1 MADIVTRE
9 QFIEA
14 CPIELKKR
22 IDDFLVFYSQK
33 KKTNA
38 FQSAP
43 ESGKKFYKHDS
54 GKYENK
60 KNNMNSFKKPFEKA
74 VSEFEKTF
82 SDFKGTLSK
91 LNDNNHESIWTEILE
106 LHLEN
111 YAVNAPVD
119 DGWSSVGSGKKL
131 SANAAANAVNNSKD
145 ISLALYQYSRNCNMY
160 LKQYVELI
168 VRMRKSKDLVPFS
181 NCYVDLVLVD
191 LEKPKE
197 DSRDY
202 NVLTHSICCEL
213 FLNNLM
219 TKKTFVDKCIVEM
232 FDQINTNMEEDTPND
247 EHMEIMI
254 QNMKKCGALINK
266 TSEVSDIIDE
276 LKEWKE
282 NKAFSGKIH
291 YNLIDLVD
299 IMEAW

>member
-14 CPIELKKR
+14 CPIDLKKR

-33 KKTNA
+33 KKSNA
-38 FQSAP
+38 FQSVP
-43 ESGKKFYKHDS
+43 ETGKKFYKNDS
-54 GKYENK
+54 SKYENK

-82 SDFKGTLSK
+82 NDFKGTLSK
-91 LNDNNHESIWTEILE
+91 LNENNHESIWTEILQ

-111 YAVNAPVD
+111 FAVNVPVVD
-119 DGWSSVGSGKKL
+119 DGWSSVTHAKKGS
-131 SANAAANAVNNSKD
+131 STNTNAVNNSKD

-168 VRMRKSKDLVPFS
+168 IRMRKSKDLVPFS
-181 NCYVDLVLVD
+181 NGYVDYVLVD
-191 LEKPKE
+191 LDKPK
-197 DSRDY
+197 DDNRDY

-219 TKKTFVDKCIVEM
+219 TKKTFVDKCIVDI
-232 FDQINTNMEEDTPND
+232 FDKVNTNMEDDTPND

-266 TSEVSDIIDE
+266 TSEVSDVIDE

-282 NKAFSGKIH
+282 NKTFSGKIH
-291 YNLIDLVD
+291 YNLIDLVE

>member
-14 CPIELKKR
+14 CPIDLKKR

-43 ESGKKFYKHDS
+43 ETSKKFYKNDS
-54 GKYENK
+54 SKYENK
-60 KNNMNSFKKPFEKA
+60 KNNMNSFRKPFDKA
-74 VSEFEKTF
+74 VSEFEKIF
-82 SDFKGTLSK
+82 NDFKGTLSK
-91 LNDNNHESIWTEILE
+91 INENNHESIWTEILE
-106 LHLEN
+106 LHLETF
-111 YAVNAPVD
+111 AVNVAVVD
-119 DGWSSVGSGKKL
+119 DGWSSVSGAKKGS
-131 SANAAANAVNNSKD
+131 SSVNTIQNSKD

-181 NCYVDLVLVD
+181 NSYVDLVLVD
-191 LEKPKE
+191 LEKPK
-197 DSRDY
+197 DDNRDY
-202 NVLTHSICCEL
+202 NVLTHGICCEL

-219 TKKTFVDKCIVEM
+219 TKKTFMDKCIVNT
-232 FDQINTNMEEDTPND
+232 FDKINTNMEEDTPND

-254 QNMKKCGALINK
+254 QNMKKCGALISK

-276 LKEWKE
+276 LREWKD

-291 YNLIDLVD
+291 YNLIDLVE